1 MQDLLLIAL
10 LGAAVMYWW
19 DTAYTKEL
27 ALNTS
32 RHICRKEQ
40 LQLLDETVVRQ
51 RIWLARSA
59 SGGLQLCRIYTFDYS
74 DDRDSRKQGY
84 IVTLGHRVAEASL
97 DPRHVN
103 DDS

>member
-19 DTAYTKEL
+19 DTSYTNEL

-32 RHICRKEQ
+32 RHLCQREQ

-51 RIWLARSA
+51 RIWLGRGST
-59 SGGLQLCRIYTFDYS
+59 GNFQLCRIYTFDYS

-84 IVTLGHRVAEASL
+84 IVTLGHHVAEASL
-97 DPRHVN
+97 EPRHVN
-103 DDS
+103 EDS